1 LGHVRAA
8 RRYRARSV
16 RTTVRGRRPK
26 PIALAYW
33 AYRLCRSTQDG
44 LVRAT
49 CYLPGQSSI
58 PGGCSP
64 GPFQHVGVGPAAL
77 PPAGVPV
84 VAVMPGLSCDEPWLE
99 AVLAGSTPPAP
110 ATTGAAGA
118 AGVVVSWV
126 GGWVEP
132 VSPDDPMAGL
142 VASATPPTTDVAMIA
157 IPRTMPTFGTIPVT
171 DTGTL
176 LLPSGRDTYGG
187 TTGQRHDTRTA
198 YVGDVP
204 EEASLVSNRTDAHSC
219 PNNGS
224 QWGAKEQLKTAV
236 LPDNAARPGRHGVTR
251 RGHPCLVPTP
261 ATSLTSSA
269 DRSRPA
275 RCGRPPPADGLVVV
289 RSPHLEAMGQ
299 FRGVGVDELYAA
311 LPCWRRER
319 PRRVVA
325 EW

>member
-1 LGHVRAA
+1 MLPAGAVFDPRRMLTGAIPACRRRARRAA
-8 RRYRARSV
+8 GGSTCGGSDAWTQLRR
-16 RTTVRGRRPK
+16 TVAGSGPRGVDTACTGDNWCRRRCGGRCVLGRRLGRTR
-26 PIALAYW
+26 IAGRSDGGPGRECDSANNRCRDDRDSQDHADLRHDPC
-33 AYRLCRSTQDG
+33 YRHGHPASPFGTGYLRWYN
-44 LVRAT
+44 RAT
-49 CYLPGQSSI
+49 PR
-58 PGGCSP
+58 
-64 GPFQHVGVGPAAL
+64 H
-77 PPAGVPV
+77 
-84 VAVMPGLSCDEPWLE
+84 
-99 AVLAGSTPPAP
+99 
-110 ATTGAAGA
+110 
-118 AGVVVSWV
+118 
-126 GGWVEP
+126 
-132 VSPDDPMAGL
+132 
-142 VASATPPTTDVAMIA
+142 TD
-157 IPRTMPTFGTIPVT
+157 R
-171 DTGTL
+171 L
-176 LLPSGRDTYGG
+176 R
-187 TTGQRHDTRTA
+187 R
-198 YVGDVP
+198 DVP